1 MSINSA
7 ILVMAAG
14 FGRRFRQSGG
24 GNKLLARLN
33 GKPVLQ
39 HTLENARAT
48 GRPVFV
54 VSQPSDRAI
63 HQLTEKASL
72 ILCASQGMGESLAAG
87 IRACADYDGWVIT
100 LGDMP
105 WLQTTSYQAV
115 IQALENY
122 PLVRPV
128 INGQPGHPVGF
139 RRQFYADLSSLSGD
153 TGAKKLL
160 QNFPTH
166 CIELTDEGCLLDV
179 DYPAA
184 LSAKERA

>member
-1 MSINSA
+1 MNSA

-14 FGRRFRQSGG
+14 FGRRFRQSGT
-24 GNKLLARLN
+24 GNKLLAMLN

-54 VSQPSDRAI
+54 VSQPSDEAVHR
-63 HQLTEKASL
+63 LTESESL
-72 ILCASQGMGESLAAG
+72 IVCSSQGLGESLAAG
-87 IRACADYDGWVIT
+87 IRACSDYDGWVIT

-105 WLQTTSYQAV
+105 WLQTTSYLAV
-115 IQALENY
+115 IHALETS

-139 RRQFYADLSSLSGD
+139 QRQFYAELSSLSGD
-153 TGAKKLL
+153 TGAKTVL
-160 QNFPTH
+160 QNSLTH
-166 CIELTDEGCLLDV
+166 FIELQDQGCLLDV

-184 LSAKERA
+184 LYGKETA

>member
-1 MSINSA
+1 MNSA

-14 FGRRFRQSGG
+14 FGRRFRQSGS
-24 GNKLLARLN
+24 GNKLLAMLN

-39 HTLENARAT
+39 HTLENAQAT

-54 VSQPSDRAI
+54 VSQPSDQAI
-63 HQLTEKASL
+63 HQLAEKASL
-72 ILCASQGMGESLAAG
+72 ILCSSQGLGESLAAG
-87 IRACADYDGWVIT
+87 IRTCSDYDGWVIT

-105 WLQTTSYQAV
+105 WLQTTSYLAV
-115 IQALENY
+115 IRALETY

-139 RRQFYADLSSLSGD
+139 QRQFYAELSSLSGD
-153 TGAKKLL
+153 TGAKRLL

-166 CIELTDEGCLLDV
+166 CIELEDEGCLLDV
-179 DYPAA
+179 DYPAT
-184 LSAKERA
+184 LSGKETA

>member
-1 MSINSA
+1 MNSA

-14 FGRRFRQSGG
+14 FGRRFRQSGS
-24 GNKLLARLN
+24 GNKLLAMLN

-39 HTLENARAT
+39 HTLENAQAT

-54 VSQPSDRAI
+54 VSQPSDEAI
-63 HQLTEKASL
+63 HQLAEKESL
-72 ILCASQGMGESLAAG
+72 IFCPSQGLGESIAAG
-87 IRACADYDGWVIT
+87 IRACSDYDGWVIA

-105 WLQTTSYQAV
+105 WLQTTSYLAV
-115 IQALENY
+115 IEALETH

-128 INGQPGHPVGF
+128 INGLPGHPVGF
-139 RRQFYADLSSLSGD
+139 QQQYYSDLSLLSGD

-160 QNFPTH
+160 QQSLTH
-166 CIELTDEGCLLDV
+166 YIELEDQGCLSDV

-184 LSAKERA
+184 LSSKEIA